1 MELYRKH
8 SRTAQKRNSHQFV
21 RPTCCDVVGNWNDT
35 QYSAYLRQR
44 SWCCKIVTILPASL
58 MIFFSDYKSVQNAA
72 ARLVSGARRHDHIT
86 PVLVSLHW
94 LPVRQR
100 LDGGAYVEVSVYMMQ
115 PIAIWL
121 TCVCRPIPCMV
132 ASNSA
137 FHRRL
142 GLLVPRTRTATSQ
155 RSFAVNG
162 PRIWNSLPADLR
174 TPDTALCSFKRYLK
188 AHLFQQQPTLLL
200 AGGLSTVRPQLW
212 RFSEFGADLIFR
224 LTYLLTYLLIKQ
236 TQGKTQATQCGEVR
250 LDPVFA

>member
-1 MELYRKH
+1 
-8 SRTAQKRNSHQFV
+8 
-21 RPTCCDVVGNWNDT
+21 
-35 QYSAYLRQR
+35 
-44 SWCCKIVTILPASL
+44 
-58 MIFFSDYKSVQNAA
+58 MIFFSDYKSVQKAA

-142 GLLVPRTRTATSQ
+142 GLYWSRAPGQLPVSAALPSMDHEYETVCQLISERQIRLCAPSRVISRPTCFSTS
-155 RSFAVNG
+155 
-162 PRIWNSLPADLR
+162 LR
-174 TPDTALCSFKRYLK
+174 CY
-188 AHLFQQQPTLLL
+188 
-200 AGGLSTVRPQLW
+200 
-212 RFSEFGADLIFR
+212 
-224 LTYLLTYLLIKQ
+224 
-236 TQGKTQATQCGEVR
+236 
-250 LDPVFA
+250 